1 MTEPANNQSGGLTAL
16 SSADRAPLAVI
27 GLGANL
33 ENPLGM
39 IHSALRTL
47 AEIPGLEPAG
57 RSSVYLTEPQGGPDG
72 QNWYHNLVALYR
84 CRLEP
89 RDLLG
94 RLLSVETGLGR
105 QRLERWGP
113 RVIDLDIL
121 ALGDLVLDES
131 PELIVPHP
139 RLDQRLFVLVP
150 LAEVAP
156 NWRHPISGLTAA
168 EMLTSLDPQGQGLKR
183 LDPVNF

>member
-1 MTEPANNQSGGLTAL
+1 MTEL
-16 SSADRAPLAVI
+16 SPISSDPAPLAII

-33 ENPLGM
+33 EDPLGM
-39 IHSALRTL
+39 MRSALRSL
-47 AEIPGLEPAG
+47 ARIPGLEPAG
-57 RSSVYLTEPQGGPDG
+57 RSSVYLTEPQGGPEG
-72 QNWYHNLVALYR
+72 QNWYHNAVALFR
-84 CRLEP
+84 CRLNP
-89 RDLLG
+89 RDLLS

-121 ALGDLVLDES
+121 ALGDQVLDES

-156 NWRHPISGLTAA
+156 DWRHPVNGLTAA
-168 EMLTSLDPQGQGLKR
+168 EMLAALAPVGQSLKR
-183 LDPVNF
+183 LEDADL

>member
-1 MTEPANNQSGGLTAL
+1 MREPATNQTGGLTEL

-33 ENPLGM
+33 EDPLEM
-39 IHSALRTL
+39 IRSALRTL
-47 AEIPGLEPAG
+47 AQIPGLEPAG
-57 RSSVYLTEPQGGPDG
+57 RSSLYLTEPQGGPDG
-72 QNWYHNLVALYR
+72 QNWYHNLVALFR

-89 RDLLG
+89 RDLLA
-94 RLLSVETGLGR
+94 RLLSVEAGLGR

-121 ALGDLVLDES
+121 ALGDQVLDES
-131 PELIVPHP
+131 PELVVPHP

-156 NWRHPISGLTAA
+156 DWRHPVSGLTAA
-168 EMLTSLDPQGQGLKR
+168 EMLTALNPAGQGLKR
-183 LDPVNF
+183 LDPVDF

>member
-1 MTEPANNQSGGLTAL
+1 
-16 SSADRAPLAVI
+16 LAII

-33 ENPLGM
+33 EDPLGM
-39 IHSALRTL
+39 IRSALLGL
-47 AEIPGLEPAG
+47 ARIPGLEPAG
-57 RSSVYLTEPQGGPDG
+57 RSSVYLTEPQGGPEG
-72 QNWYHNLVALYR
+72 QNWYHNAVALFR
-84 CRLEP
+84 CRLNP
-89 RDLLG
+89 RDLLS

-121 ALGDLVLDES
+121 ALGDQVLDES

-156 NWRHPISGLTAA
+156 DWRHPVSGLTAA
-168 EMLTSLDPQGQGLKR
+168 EMLAALDPLGQGLKR
-183 LDPVNF
+183 LKNVDL